1 MRPFRA
7 PWILGAETRK
17 FDDEV
22 MKARLEVV
30 ARLLKS
36 RGGFA
41 AFKGASL
48 AMKVNRPG
56 TVPVPGRTCLCCHSV
71 RLIET
76 S

>member
-7 PWILGAETRK
+7 PWILGAETCK

-22 MKARLEVV
+22 IKARLEVV

-48 AMKVNRPG
+48 AMEVQPPRHGARAGADLLMLSLGSLN
-56 TVPVPGRTCLCCHSV
+56 
-71 RLIET
+71 
-76 S
+76 